1 MRKNEEHI
9 KLYAIDELLDVS
21 FKGYTRVMQYLRNNI
36 GQSSSD
42 EALIKYA
49 SQAGFKAS
57 SDGTLYKPIN

>member
-9 KLYAIDELLDVS
+9 KLYAINDLLDVS
-21 FKGYTRVMQYLRNNI
+21 FKGYQKVMRYLRINI

-49 SQAGFKAS
+49 SQAGYKATR
-57 SDGTLYKPIN
+57 DGILYRPMN